1 MTEMASLVSN
11 RRRSSHQT
19 QWAAQ
24 FAAAS
29 ELCRRSY
36 QVALTLGNQP
46 SVDIMVMSPNGY
58 QFKID
63 VKGLYRPNYFII
75 RRRELIEGLC
85 YILVLVPD
93 PPANPEFFI
102 LTHEQVIAAQID
114 DLAIGRL
121 RNPDIND
128 TYPVQGIRWKA
139 AQNFK
144 DKWCSLPP

>member
-63 VKGLYRPNYFII
+63 VKGLYRPNYFI
-75 RRRELIEGLC
+75 GD
-85 YILVLVPD
+85 VPAD
-93 PPANPEFFI
+93 VEIGKQAL
-102 LTHEQVIAAQID
+102 LTLSH
-114 DLAIGRL
+114 
-121 RNPDIND
+121 
-128 TYPVQGIRWKA
+128 
-139 AQNFK
+139 
-144 DKWCSLPP
+144 